1 MIELKDLRD
10 IMNSD
15 GEMLD
20 EVRGRVQEMDKDY
33 KGVARLKDISEA
45 IMGCY
50 GEKLTSYSI
59 E

>member
-1 MIELKDLRD
+1 MIELQDLRE

-15 GEMLD
+15 CEMLG
-20 EVRGRVQEMDKDY
+20 EVRGRVQEMDEDY

-50 GEKLTSYSI
+50 GEKLTGYSI
-59 E
+59 D